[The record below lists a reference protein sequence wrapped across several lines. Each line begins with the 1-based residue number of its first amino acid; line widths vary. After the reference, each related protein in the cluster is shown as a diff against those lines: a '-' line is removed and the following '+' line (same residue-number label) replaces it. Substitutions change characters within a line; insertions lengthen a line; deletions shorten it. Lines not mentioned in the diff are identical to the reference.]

1 MIFGLGIPE
10 LIQAQD
16 PDWIREVLPL
26 KTEDT
31 DAIEIDKLLL
41 KGMSPD
47 QAAHTFN
54 QTGVPVRKLY
64 GLKYLARERENAIM
78 EVIGDSIAELAERV
92 EEGERVKVHPRRM
105 RRLVE
110 ALRKKEIDTEV
121 VYIVRRAD

>member
-1 MIFGLGIPE
+1 MRFGLGIPE

-16 PDWIREVLPL
+16 SEWIREVLPL

-31 DAIEIDKLLL
+31 DAIEIDKLLIDGL
-41 KGMSPD
+41 SPE
-47 QAAHTFN
+47 QAAHTFSK
-54 QTGVPVRKLY
+54 TGVPVRALY

-78 EVIGDSIAELAERV
+78 EVIGDTIAELADRV
-92 EEGERVKVHPRRM
+92 EEGERIRVHPRRM

-110 ALRKKEIDTEV
+110 ALRKREIDTEV